1 MPLYAGCPDFMLT
14 ALQNKQNEAMRLV
27 TRRKWEVPGVRLTST
42 RELLRQCGYLSV
54 RQMAYYH
61 SVATVHKTIVHEQPE
76 YLHKAVTTAL
86 TSGVQHD
93 YPTSQRWA
101 CSLVRVL
108 ITGIPPCFLVSIPV
122 SISRLWYQKSRFQSW
137 YQDSRFESL
146 DSSLDIKTQFSKVS
160 ITVSISR
167 LSFKKSQFQSLYQD
181 SNFKILDSSLNIK
194 T

>member
-27 TRRKWEVPGVRLTST
+27 TRRKWVVPGVRLTST
-42 RELLRQCGYLSV
+42 RELLCQCGYLSV

-93 YPTSQRWA
+93 YPTSQAGSRQVKPARLGITNSSFRWRA
-101 CSLVRVL
+101 TSQYARLPPSLKKEPSL
-108 ITGIPPCFLVSIPV
+108 KEFL
-122 SISRLWYQKSRFQSW
+122 SRLKEYTRVNV
-137 YQDSRFESL
+137 
-146 DSSLDIKTQFSKVS
+146 KV
-160 ITVSISR
+160 
-167 LSFKKSQFQSLYQD
+167 
-181 SNFKILDSSLNIK
+181 
-194 T
+194 